1 MNTEI
6 FIIVTSLFTGGAER
20 QAIWLANS
28 LSNNGYDVNLLIL
41 KKGDELSYLV
51 NKKIKIYRF
60 QIYSI
65 ERSRKSFK
73 NLRFIRLAIIS
84 ILRTRKLIKNS
95 KKNNKVVVSFLYH
108 SYVLG
113 YFVSIFS
120 KTKLI
125 YSVRSDRL
133 GKRGSKKLYL
143 RHLVFKL
150 ISSKSKSIVFN
161 SKHGMQKFKN
171 SIRKNDNFFHI
182 HNGLLPIK
190 KEDNNEFKVEI
201 SNFLKDAQYKYI
213 VAARVDPLNNF
224 SNLIDSFNML
234 NNENVDFKCIIFG
247 RGQEAELIER
257 KIKNY
262 NLNSK
267 ILMMGNVKNASS
279 YFYMFDLLIY
289 PALHAGFSNSISEA
303 IQSDLNVAVGKIG
316 DSEDLFE
323 NKSLIFESLDSVG
336 IYSILKSFN
345 SMNSEEK
352 KLLSMNSKINLH
364 TLLDNESTIK
374 KWIALIE

>member
-1 MNTEI
+1 LNTEI

-133 GKRGSKKLYL
+133 GKRGNKKL
-143 RHLVFKL
+143 
-150 ISSKSKSIVFN
+150 
-161 SKHGMQKFKN
+161 
-171 SIRKNDNFFHI
+171 
-182 HNGLLPIK
+182 
-190 KEDNNEFKVEI
+190 
-201 SNFLKDAQYKYI
+201 
-213 VAARVDPLNNF
+213 
-224 SNLIDSFNML
+224 
-234 NNENVDFKCIIFG
+234 
-247 RGQEAELIER
+247 
-257 KIKNY
+257 
-262 NLNSK
+262 
-267 ILMMGNVKNASS
+267 
-279 YFYMFDLLIY
+279 
-289 PALHAGFSNSISEA
+289 
-303 IQSDLNVAVGKIG
+303 
-316 DSEDLFE
+316 
-323 NKSLIFESLDSVG
+323 
-336 IYSILKSFN
+336 
-345 SMNSEEK
+345 
-352 KLLSMNSKINLH
+352 
-364 TLLDNESTIK
+364 
-374 KWIALIE
+374 